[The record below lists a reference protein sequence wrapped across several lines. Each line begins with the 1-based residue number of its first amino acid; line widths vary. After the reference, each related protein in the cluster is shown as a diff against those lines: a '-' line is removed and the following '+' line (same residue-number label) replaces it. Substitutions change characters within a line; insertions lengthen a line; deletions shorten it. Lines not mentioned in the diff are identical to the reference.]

1 MARGFDEPWE
11 AYVERVKREAF
22 HVAPPTARP
31 VQRLTAVEEADQ
43 MIAAM
48 NKRQID
54 RARAERRRANR
65 AYQKRR
71 AA

>member
-1 MARGFDEPWE
+1 MARGFDEPWD
-11 AYVERVKREAF
+11 AYVERVQREAF
-22 HVAPPTARP
+22 PVAPPTVRP
-31 VQRLTAVEEADQ
+31 VRHLTAVAEADQ

-48 NKRQID
+48 NKRQVD

-65 AYQKRR
+65 AYKKRR